1 MECTAFKKDS
11 VGSYIMTKQA
21 ILENKKMNDAM
32 KNFKVIPYAVVSESL
47 NEATKKTIEFAKK
60 KANKNG

>member
-1 MECTAFKKDS
+1 MKDS
-11 VGSYIMTKQA
+11 IGSYIMTKQA